1 MAEID
6 AELVERVTRWCAD
19 AGRQAGAREIHAA
32 LAKLSWDELLHARA
46 LLADAPPARPLGP
59 FALADM
65 ARGAPAD
72 LAAEREREGRYR
84 VAAEEAEGA
93 ATATAA
99 QAAATR
105 APSPRPRR
113 ASPRARKGAGVVIH
127 RARDRSPPL
136 VEPAPPLP
144 ALAELERPEGR
155 AVLERLVRAHGGR
168 RAEIARELSRR
179 YRRADGTPA
188 AGEEL
193 AALLEH
199 HGLARAFERRERDE
213 LLHALRAEGGVRAAA
228 AARVGLDAEGL
239 SRALERLGARD
250 AAERIRAERRS
261 DLRARATLSERVH
274 LLLAQ
279 EARLR
284 DLELLAEFEADLRAR
299 LPEHLRALRGAGGP
313 LEVALARSLSLPP
326 GATAAIAARFGLELR
341 GGAERLPTDV
351 RGRPPALRGARAGPP
366 RREREPGGRRPPRPG
381 GGRAERAKGARGRPR
396 PGTPRTPRGGR

>member
-84 VAAEEAEGA
+84 MAAEEAEG
-93 ATATAA
+93 TATAPGA
-99 QAAATR
+99 EAPAPR

-113 ASPRARKGAGVVIH
+113 ASGRTRKGAGVVIH
-127 RARDRSPPL
+127 RARDRAPPRA
-136 VEPAPPLP
+136 EPAPPLP

-168 RAEIARELSRR
+168 RAEIAAELSRR
-179 YRRADGTPA
+179 YRRADGATA

-193 AALLEH
+193 QALLEH

-213 LLHALRAEGGVRAAA
+213 LLHALRAEGGVRPAA
-228 AARVGLDAEGL
+228 AARVGLDADGL

-250 AAERIRAERRS
+250 AAERIRDERRR

-341 GGAERLPTDV
+341 GGAERPPADV
-351 RGRPPALRGARAGPP
+351 RGRPPAAGRGARAGAP
-366 RREREPGGRRPPRPG
+366 RREAGGRRPRAG
-381 GGRAERAKGARGRPR
+381 GGLWERGKGARGRPR
-396 PGTPRTPRGGR
+396 PGKPRGSR